1 MNNFKK
7 FTLGLITA
15 TSFLLSSTSN
25 AALFDIDSVIHGVNP
40 TSGGTALNTGPL
52 DTGLFV
58 NIGDTVS
65 IAVDPLDTWR
75 INGNSVDARGTLGVF
90 GPSNKT
96 TMSWLPISSTS
107 AIQWGSLAY
116 SISGATLT
124 WNAAYTDPNIY
135 DGLYDTSVSFTATS
149 AGNLFLGMWDSVVS
163 DNGGA
168 DTTLTA
174 NVTITSAVPEPSIL
188 ALMGL
193 GLLGLGLSRRKMK
206 K

>member
-1 MNNFKK
+1 MYINMCTNQYIYIYIYI
-7 FTLGLITA
+7 LRSI
-15 TSFLLSSTSN
+15 N
-25 AALFDIDSVIHGVNP
+25 A
-40 TSGGTALNTGPL
+40 
-52 DTGLFV
+52 
-58 NIGDTVS
+58 
-65 IAVDPLDTWR
+65 IASLP
-75 INGNSVDARGTLGVF
+75 
-90 GPSNKT
+90 PSQNKT